1 MNNACSWLG
10 TCVFPACNFLW
21 GQVCSLTA
29 DEGSTLKLPRFIR
42 FGNIQWRWRKA
53 ATFLSLLFTVLFRS
67 LRRDDPQR
75 CPVWTASLVWSG
87 FWRLLRLH
95 GYFFI
100 PERRKPCELFPWIIV
115 QPVLDI
121 SYELFRI
128 FWNIGTFRNKASD
141 KLVGTLIRT
150 TFPCAVGVGVK
161 HLCSWNVCQNRPF
174 HSLEIKVFTAVV
186 TGYRLE
192 YFFNFFVPSLRSSLS
207 SSRTNTLLTFT
218 LYLTDY
224 LYPFQ
229 AFGHYHKCCFC
240 FLLAHHRIKLPMT
253 ENFFI
258 FCFFWAFLY
267 DFSFLKICSS
277 NMMIWPF
284 LTYIFTGRSSF
295 VNLAK
300 SPSSM

>member
-1 MNNACSWLG
+1 MVRTDYFLWIPARDTKDNIYNECSRKLPQNGQKIHQIQGDFSDWWFDQKNHLYERKRDLKEVNNACSWLG

-192 YFFNFFVPSLRSSLS
+192 CFPEFLCAEPSLELIKFTNKYTLDFYSLSYGLSLSLS
-207 SSRTNTLLTFT
+207 SVRS
-218 LYLTDY
+218 
-224 LYPFQ
+224 
-229 AFGHYHKCCFC
+229 
-240 FLLAHHRIKLPMT
+240 LP
-253 ENFFI
+253 
-258 FCFFWAFLY
+258 
-267 DFSFLKICSS
+267 
-277 NMMIWPF
+277 
-284 LTYIFTGRSSF
+284 
-295 VNLAK
+295 
-300 SPSSM
+300 